1 MIWREFPT
9 GSDGP
14 VGSAGLRGAA
24 SRREMMPRPA
34 QSIEEMFVKSTT
46 GTRPPAGLGAQAAV
60 AYLLMGAVMISFSG
74 VWVKVA
80 HVTPTVSAFYR
91 VLFGGIILLVI
102 CLARGEVRNPGVRA
116 VGRLIICGLFFA
128 VDLAFYHASI
138 GYVGPGLGTILPNF
152 QVFILAAVGIL
163 FLKETVRPLFYL
175 SVPLGMAGLF
185 MIVGVGGTLDPTSA
199 RIGISFGLGAAACY
213 AVFLLFLRSMQA
225 EGLGGSVFFLL
236 TLVSLTTAVL
246 LGAEIAVSGGSFRIP
261 DLQTWL
267 ALLALGFF
275 SQSVGWLLITRALP
289 RLRASLSGLVL
300 LLQPSLAF
308 VWDVLLFDRPT
319 TAVNWLGVLITVSAI
334 YAGALGRGKK

>member
-1 MIWREFPT
+1 MKSTVSARP
-9 GSDGP
+9 
-14 VGSAGLRGAA
+14 SAGLSAR
-24 SRREMMPRPA
+24 
-34 QSIEEMFVKSTT
+34 
-46 GTRPPAGLGAQAAV
+46 AAV
-60 AYLLMGAVMISFSG
+60 ACLLMGAVMISFSG

-91 VLFGGIILLVI
+91 VLFGGVILLVI
-102 CLARGEVRNPGVRA
+102 CLARGEVRNPGGRA
-116 VGRLIICGLFFA
+116 VGRLLICGLFFA
-128 VDLAFYHASI
+128 VDLAFYHISI

-163 FLKETVRPLFYL
+163 FLKETVRPLFYV
-175 SVPLGMAGLF
+175 SVPVGMAGLF
-185 MIVGVGGTLDPTSA
+185 MIVGVGGAVDPAAA

-225 EGLGGSVFFLL
+225 EGVGGSVFFLL

-246 LGAEIAVSGGSFRIP
+246 LGAEIAVSGESFRIP
-261 DLQTWL
+261 DLRTWL

-319 TAVNWLGVLITVSAI
+319 TAVNWLGVLITLSAI
-334 YAGALGRGKK
+334 YAGAMGRGKK